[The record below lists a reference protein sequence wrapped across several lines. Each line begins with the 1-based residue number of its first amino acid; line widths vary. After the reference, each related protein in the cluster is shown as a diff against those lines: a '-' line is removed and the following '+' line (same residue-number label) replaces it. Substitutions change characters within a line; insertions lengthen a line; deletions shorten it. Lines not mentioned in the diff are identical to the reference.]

1 MPSSRNSGLIL
12 LERSHRIPRH
22 FRPGFL
28 MKFDNAIRQWQWG
41 GILLLFIAALSQA
54 GCSTTMG
61 VRPGDPRDIYGQIS
75 VSAISAD
82 ECSNFSLD
90 VLSRFNLVAAFE
102 KDPVTVLTSLHKEAV
117 RDYRTDTVFALAE
130 LSYLAGMR
138 ARSQGPGA
146 SNPLFFASVFYAY
159 QYLVGGD
166 GHTPPDAHDRRFRL
180 ACDLYNS
187 ALAEALTDADGVM
200 RIAPGRVV
208 TNIGRFGFDLDGSHF
223 QQNLGEIER
232 FVSADRIIVQG
243 FSRRNRD
250 AGLGAPVIAVQK
262 KPEGAPAFRSSPA
275 TVFLRFAFTLQ
286 ELGKGDGQATL
297 ELYSAFENTQVEL
310 DGKPVPLERDTTAQL
325 AYQVGQPY
333 VQSLGIREFLFGTSY
348 IKAGIFPLQPHDP
361 NKIPL
366 VLVHGTFSSPVAW
379 GEMVNTLHADPVIA
393 DKFQIW
399 NFFYDS
405 GKRIGISS
413 HELRDALS
421 RKMRDLDPEGVN
433 PALQR
438 MVVIGHS
445 QGGLLTKMTATD
457 TGDAFVRMA
466 TGKPLAELELSV
478 EDRAEFERESVFKRL
493 PFVSRVIF
501 ISTPHRGSFL
511 SQNWVRSLVLK
522 VLTLPKDVLQSTARL
537 MDTVTRLGVNK
548 EAVGEMV
555 GTSSLDVMSPRNPVL
570 HTLADIPLAPGVK
583 GHSIIAIDGDETPPD
598 GDDGVVK
605 YTSAHVDYVESEFLV
620 RHGHSCQS
628 HPLVI
633 EEVRR
638 ILLEHLREGRN
649 LD

>member
-1 MPSSRNSGLIL
+1 MNLKGVSQPGRSSRY
-12 LERSHRIPRH
+12 
-22 FRPGFL
+22 FRREGQVGSTSTSL
-28 MKFDNAIRQWQWG
+28 TWRGWG
-41 GILLLFIAALSQA
+41 VLLLFLAALSLA
-54 GCSTTMG
+54 GCSSTMG
-61 VRPGDPRDIYGQIS
+61 ARPGDPRDIYRQIS

-82 ECSNFSLD
+82 ECSHFSLD
-90 VLSRFNLVAAFE
+90 VLNRFDLVDAYS
-102 KDPVTVLTSLHKEAV
+102 KDPGPVLTSLHKEAV

-138 ARSQGPGA
+138 ARSQGPGV
-146 SNPLFFASVFYAY
+146 SRPLFFASVFYAY
-159 QYLVGGD
+159 QYLVGSEGLA
-166 GHTPPDAHDRRFRL
+166 PPNAHDRRFRL

-187 ALAEALTDADGVM
+187 ALAEALTEADGTM
-200 RIAPGRVV
+200 RIASGRVV
-208 TNIGRFGFDLDGSHF
+208 TNIGRFGFDLDTTNF
-223 QQNLGEIER
+223 QQELEETER
-232 FVSADRIIVQG
+232 FVSADRIMVRG

-275 TVFLRFAFTLQ
+275 TVFLRFSFSLQ

-297 ELYSAFENTQVEL
+297 ELYSAFENTQIEL
-310 DGKPVPLERDTTAQL
+310 GSKYVPLERDTTAQL
-325 AYQVGQPY
+325 AYQIDQPY
-333 VQSLGIREFLFGTSY
+333 VQSLGIQEFLFGTGFL
-348 IKAGIFPLQPHDP
+348 KTGIFPLQPHDP
-361 NKIPL
+361 NKIPI

-379 GEMVNTLHADPVIA
+379 GEMVNTLHADPIIA
-393 DKFQIW
+393 QKYQIW

-433 PALQR
+433 PALHR

-457 TGDAFVRMA
+457 TGDALVRMA
-466 TGKPLAELELSV
+466 TGKPLAELELS
-478 EDRAEFERESVFKRL
+478 EQDRAEVEKEAVFTHL
-493 PFVSRVIF
+493 PFVSRVVF

-511 SQNWVRSLVLK
+511 SQNWVRTLVLK
-522 VLTLPKDVLQSTARL
+522 VLTLPKDVLQSTVRL
-537 MDTVTRLGVNK
+537 MDAVTRLGVSE

-570 HTLADIPLAPGVK
+570 QTLADIPLAPGVK

-598 GDDGVVK
+598 GDDGVVM

-649 LD
+649 QD

>member
-1 MPSSRNSGLIL
+1 
-12 LERSHRIPRH
+12 
-22 FRPGFL
+22 
-28 MKFDNAIRQWQWG
+28 
-41 GILLLFIAALSQA
+41 
-54 GCSTTMG
+54 MG

-75 VSAISAD
+75 VSALRAD
-82 ECSNFSLD
+82 ECSHFSLD
-90 VLSRFNLVAAFE
+90 VLNRFDLVDAYG
-102 KDPVTVLTSLHKEAV
+102 KDPGPVLTSLHKEAV

-146 SNPLFFASVFYAY
+146 SRPLFFASVFYAY
-159 QYLVGGD
+159 QYLFGSEGLA
-166 GHTPPDAHDRRFRL
+166 PPSEHDRRFRL

-187 ALAEALTDADGVM
+187 ALAEALTEVDGAM
-200 RIAPGRVV
+200 RIASGRVV
-208 TNIGRFGFDLDGSHF
+208 TNIGRFGFDLDTTNF
-223 QQNLGEIER
+223 QQDLEETDR
-232 FVSADRIIVQG
+232 FVSADRIMVRG

-262 KPEGAPAFRSSPA
+262 KPEGTPAFRSSPA
-275 TVFLRFAFTLQ
+275 TVFLRFSFSLQ
-286 ELGKGDGQATL
+286 DLGKGDGQATL
-297 ELYSAFENTQVEL
+297 ELYSAFENTQIKL
-310 DGKPVPLERDTTAQL
+310 GSKYVPLERDTTAQL
-325 AYQVGQPY
+325 AYQIDQPY
-333 VQSLGIREFLFGTSY
+333 VQSLGIQEFLFGTSF
-348 IKAGIFPLQPHDP
+348 IKTGIFPLQPHDP

-393 DKFQIW
+393 QKYQIW

-466 TGKPLAELELSV
+466 TGKPLAELELS
-478 EDRAEFERESVFKRL
+478 EQDRAEVEKEAVFTHL

-511 SQNWVRSLVLK
+511 SQNWVRTLVHK

-537 MDTVTRLGVNK
+537 MDAVTRLGVS
-548 EAVGEMV
+548 EETVGEMV

-570 HTLADIPLAPGVK
+570 QTLADIPLAPGVK

-598 GDDGVVK
+598 GDDGVVM

-649 LD
+649 QE

>member
-1 MPSSRNSGLIL
+1 MNLKGVSQPGRSSRY
-12 LERSHRIPRH
+12 
-22 FRPGFL
+22 FL
-28 MKFDNAIRQWQWG
+28 REGQVGSKSTSLTWRGWCV
-41 GILLLFIAALSQA
+41 LLLFLAALSLA
-54 GCSTTMG
+54 GCSSTMG
-61 VRPGDPRDIYGQIS
+61 VRPGDPRDIYRQIS

-82 ECSNFSLD
+82 ECSHFSLD
-90 VLSRFNLVAAFE
+90 VLNRFDLVDAYS
-102 KDPVTVLTSLHKEAV
+102 KDPGPVLTSLHKEAV

-138 ARSQGPGA
+138 ARSQGPCA
-146 SNPLFFASVFYAY
+146 SRPLFFASVFYAY
-159 QYLVGGD
+159 QYLVGSEGLA
-166 GHTPPDAHDRRFRL
+166 PPNAHDRRFRL

-187 ALAEALTDADGVM
+187 ALAEALTEVDGAM
-200 RIAPGRVV
+200 RVAPGRVV
-208 TNIGRFGFDLDGSHF
+208 TNIGRFGFDLDTTNF
-223 QQNLGEIER
+223 QQGLEETDR
-232 FVSADRIIVQG
+232 FVSADRILVKG

-275 TVFLRFAFTLQ
+275 TVFLRFSFPLQ

-297 ELYSAFENTQVEL
+297 ELYSTFENTQIEL
-310 DGKPVPLERDTTAQL
+310 GNKYVPLERDTTAQL
-325 AYQVGQPY
+325 AYQIDQPY
-333 VQSLGIREFLFGTSY
+333 VQSLGIQEFLFGTSF
-348 IKAGIFPLQPHDP
+348 IKTGIFPLQPHDP

-379 GEMVNTLHADPVIA
+379 GEMVNTLHADPIIA
-393 DKFQIW
+393 QKYQIW

-433 PALQR
+433 PALHR

-457 TGDAFVRMA
+457 TGDALVRMA
-466 TGKPLAELELSV
+466 TGKPLAELELSEQDRV
-478 EDRAEFERESVFKRL
+478 EVEKEAVFTHL

-522 VLTLPKDVLQSTARL
+522 VMSLPKDALQSTVRL
-537 MDTVTRLGVNK
+537 MGAVKRLGVNQA
-548 EAVGEMV
+548 AVGELV

-598 GDDGVVK
+598 GDDGVVM

-628 HPLVI
+628 HPQVI

-638 ILLEHLREGRN
+638 ILLEHLRE
-649 LD
+649 LQDH